1 MAKVRANLDAQI
13 TRIADAASE
22 RVRAHALESGDRSVL
37 QLLDRICEGKCV
49 FSERARYIDTMTA
62 EAQRLGDSQRVAELR
77 TMHEELVRDL
87 QQFKFLAETAFEFLA
102 PKVSA

>member
-1 MAKVRANLDAQI
+1 MAKTRQDLDVQV

-22 RVRAHALESGDRSVL
+22 RVRARALESGDRSVL
-37 QLLDRICEGKCV
+37 QLLDRIGEGKRV

-77 TMHEELVRDL
+77 TMHEDLVRDL
-87 QQFKFLAETAFEFLA
+87 QQFKFLAETAVEFFA
-102 PKVSA
+102 PKVGA